1 MGMERM
7 TDDGS
12 GRDSQKSLE
21 SCPKNYMPWIWTL
34 LVMAVLTIA
43 WASYESYQK
52 EGKVF
57 KKFFSGDKG
66 DSSSSSDRPFMHQT
80 GNVQEPVAK
89 LQQSYHNIIE
99 QVRPAVISIDAA
111 VQDGQPAAAPSGDAL
126 AGMPVANYTRIG
138 SGVIIDP
145 SGFAL
150 TSLHVV
156 ANASAL
162 KATVYTTG
170 GAVEYPVKVVKADPV
185 SDLVLIRVQAN
196 GQLPFA
202 VLGDSGAV
210 RTGDF
215 IIAMGSP
222 FGFDQTVTSGII
234 SSRNRT
240 LSVGGMV
247 FENLIQTD
255 CPINKGSSGGPLVS
269 ARGEVIGINTAIY
282 SPTGTF
288 SGIGFAVPVNSASGL
303 VGGVIDFQ
311 NMPGNVGTGQ
321 LAAWSRGGR
330 QVGNSYRLPNGVVIT
345 PPHQLRGNC
354 EDCHPQ
360 LLDPAGIGPNGLAM
374 QSVAGAK
381 GANIEP
387 GLGLTLV
394 DVDDV
399 IARQFNMIHPE
410 GVMINSVIP
419 GTPAEAAGLER
430 GDIII
435 RVNGKRAPNYIGF
448 RELIAAKPM
457 GATFELAILR
467 NGARKEIEVKT
478 GAVQKPKPAA
488 QLLANVPKEYEWLG
502 GDITPLLPALTPYEK
517 SGVYIADVE
526 GVLKR
531 AGVMRGDIIKG
542 VNNSPVTDMASFI
555 KLSKTVD
562 LRKGFV
568 LDIVRAGKPA
578 YITVKG

>member
-1 MGMERM
+1 MGMEDM

-12 GRDSQKSLE
+12 GRDSRKSLE

-34 LVMAVLTIA
+34 LVMAVMTIA

-66 DSSSSSDRPFMHQT
+66 DSSSSSDRSFMHQT
-80 GNVQEPVAK
+80 GNIQEPVEK
-89 LQQSYHNIIE
+89 LQKSYHTIIE

-162 KATVYTTG
+162 KATVYTAG

-222 FGFDQTVTSGII
+222 FGFDQTITSGII

-240 LSVGGMV
+240 LSVGGMI

-330 QVGNSYRLPNGVVIT
+330 QVGNSYRLPNGVVIV

-435 RVNGKRAPNYIGF
+435 RVNGRRAPNYIGF
-448 RELIAAKPM
+448 RELIAAKPL

-488 QLLANVPKEYEWLG
+488 QQLANVPKEYEWLG
-502 GDITPLLPALTPYEK
+502 ADITPLLPALTPYVK
-517 SGVYIADVE
+517 DGVYIADVE
-526 GVLKR
+526 GVLGR
-531 AGVMRGDIIKG
+531 AGVKRGDIIKG
-542 VNNSPVTDMASFI
+542 VNNSPVTDMTSFI

-562 LRKGFV
+562 IRKGFV
-568 LDIVRAGKPA
+568 LDVVRAGKPA